1 MLFKLVDSNQRSCIL
16 VYCIINCVEDDFH
29 FILIC
34 PFYTFCK
41 KFIKL
46 FFWIRPSMFKVVQP
60 LISKIVKIMN
70 NFESI

>member
-16 VYCIINCVEDDFH
+16 VYCIINCVEDEFH

-34 PFYTFCK
+34 PFYNFCK
-41 KFIKL
+41 ISIKL
-46 FFWIRPSMFKVVQP
+46 YFWIRPSMFKDVQP
-60 LISKIVKIMN
+60 LSSENVKIMN